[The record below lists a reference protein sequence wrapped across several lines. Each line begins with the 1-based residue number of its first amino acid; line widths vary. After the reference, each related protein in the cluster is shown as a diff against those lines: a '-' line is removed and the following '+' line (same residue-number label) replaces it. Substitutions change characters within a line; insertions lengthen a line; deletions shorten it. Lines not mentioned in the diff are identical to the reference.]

1 MLLPPPKRLL
11 DNSHGSLTAL
21 HFPGGYRFSFLL
33 LTSLPASSR
42 NVFRLS
48 QPWGAGLQKSGL
60 RCLGPFSATKNL
72 AYLPCRLGIDG
83 STFHFNS
90 GGGGLKKAS
99 GPRQPPKTLRP
110 ALLDQQ
116 SHRQLPPCRFRSFN
130 MPDKNRRKAARLFPS
145 CPGALLP
152 APVAPTRRT
161 FGRPAT
167 GVRRSSASCASLRGQ
182 AGTLRQDSYSPRCSH
197 KACVFPAH
205 PGAHGECAYHRRQA
219 AEPGCF
225 QSVQPSHLLLDQA
238 RFGLPDSEPEDG
250 RVQDRNRLAAERVRF
265 MLGESA

>member
-1 MLLPPPKRLL
+1 MP
-11 DNSHGSLTAL
+11 
-21 HFPGGYRFSFLL
+21 Y
-33 LTSLPASSR
+33 
-42 NVFRLS
+42 
-48 QPWGAGLQKSGL
+48 
-60 RCLGPFSATKNL
+60 
-72 AYLPCRLGIDG
+72 
-83 STFHFNS
+83 
-90 GGGGLKKAS
+90 KK
-99 GPRQPPKTLRP
+99 
-110 ALLDQQ
+110 
-116 SHRQLPPCRFRSFN
+116 C
-130 MPDKNRRKAARLFPS
+130 RKAASLFSS
-145 CPGALLP
+145 CPGVAFP

-205 PGAHGECAYHRRQA
+205 PDAHGECAYHRRQA